1 MSRAVI
7 DQSGF
12 RVVIIGL
19 ALSLFLG
26 LALRSQ
32 ISETRIQTYLNK
44 SVDRL
49 QADFFVDYESAKV
62 NLSSWGMPLPALVVK
77 NIRLSPKA
85 TLCQSSQIFIDEL
98 EIPISISMILG
109 ISRTVPK
116 IRARE
121 IELRLADLDR
131 CLGAQ
136 SEAASRKKP
145 ALQEIAVSSVNNS
158 TNTSQDVSMA
168 PSTPSDPGVKKIFS
182 NKTRAELKEVY
193 VEKLKII
200 LSQKPEQPI
209 LFKQMNIE
217 LFYSENR
224 LSEVH
229 LKSKLNAL
237 KDGRSEV
244 YFLNADL
251 NSIFKAKANN
261 EIETIASFDGK
272 LLDGD
277 VQLFMHSFTGSRKIS
292 YELGVEHV
300 SVKALY
306 PFFEGTEAGK
316 NINFEKT
323 PISVSFANH
332 GEIYLTGTTS
342 VDSKFKKVQVNVEN
356 GLLKVSEIEVN
367 YDGAR
372 FNLKPFELS
381 IESLSL
387 LKLKNVEGLRKEL
400 DSFDSLGDLSGN
412 LSFKNENSY
421 EIKGNIKNIQAV
433 FSNRGRRDL
442 QSIDYVDVGLL
453 RSGSNLTIEA
463 KNFIIG
469 GEKLN
474 GGFEAF
480 HDLSKLSTTAQLK
493 LDGSNMNAKVWEQFT
508 FVEQS
513 PKFSVLWNYKK
524 VGKESHNIK
533 INVDKIGLP
542 GVRLDN
548 LNIDIN
554 QVLGAGINDNSL
566 NVVIKPSRLIANQ
579 VFLENKAVQQ
589 VLNASNGFKLP
600 NLNSTKSTLQITGQD
615 WKNVNFNLDSL
626 FFSEANSK
634 SETFLNLKGSVKY
647 EVGLDARLVLQNR
660 NRSIKFDLT
669 SKPEEEIVVKSL
681 Q

>member
-19 ALSLFLG
+19 ALSVFLG

-85 TLCQSSQIFIDEL
+85 TLCQSSQIFINEL
-98 EIPISISMILG
+98 EVPISLSMIIG
-109 ISRTVPK
+109 INRVVPK
-116 IRARE
+116 IRAKE
-121 IELRLADLDR
+121 IELRLSDIDR
-131 CLGAQ
+131 CMGAQ
-136 SEAASRKKP
+136 NEAVVRRNNI
-145 ALQEIAVSSVNNS
+145 QEIAVSGSGTQSEPAKDVNAV
-158 TNTSQDVSMA
+158 QLPKA
-168 PSTPSDPGVKKIFS
+168 DPGVKNIFS

-193 VEKLKII
+193 IEKLKII
-200 LSQKPEQPI
+200 LSKKPDQPV

-217 LFYSENR
+217 LFYAENR

-237 KDGRSEV
+237 KDARSDV
-244 YFLNADL
+244 YFLNANL
-251 NSIFKAKANN
+251 TSIFKAKENN
-261 EIETIASFDGK
+261 EIETIANFDGK

-277 VQLFMHSFTGSRKIS
+277 VQLFMHNFTGSKKIS

-306 PFFEGTEAGK
+306 PFFEGSESDK

-332 GEIYLTGTTS
+332 GEVYLAEKTS

-356 GLLKVSEIEVN
+356 GSLKVSEIEVN
-367 YDGAR
+367 YDGSQLS
-372 FNLKPFELS
+372 FQPFELD
-381 IESLSL
+381 IDSLSL
-387 LKLKNVEGLRKEL
+387 SKIKNIEGLRKKL
-400 DSFDSLGDLSGN
+400 DSFDSLGELTGK
-412 LSFKNENSY
+412 LEFKNENSY
-421 EIKGNIKNIQAV
+421 EIKGSVKNIQAV

-442 QSIDYVDVGLL
+442 QGIDHVDVEVTRNGA
-453 RSGSNLTIEA
+453 NLKIGA
-463 KNFIIG
+463 KNFIVNG
-469 GEKLN
+469 QKLN
-474 GGFEAF
+474 GGFEAG
-480 HDLSKLSTTAQLK
+480 HDLNKLSTVAQLK
-493 LDGSNMNAKVWEQFT
+493 LDGSNMNSKVWEQFT

-513 PKFSVLWNYKK
+513 PKFSILWNYKK
-524 VGKESHNIK
+524 SGNESHNIK

-554 QVLGAGINDNSL
+554 QVLSNNTNDNSL
-566 NVVIKPSRLIANQ
+566 NVLIKPARLMANS
-579 VFLENKAVQQ
+579 VFLENKIVQQ
-589 VLNASNGFKLP
+589 VLNAQNGYKLAI
-600 NLNSTKSTLQITGQD
+600 LNSNKSHLSITGKD
-615 WKNVNFNLDSL
+615 WKNVNFNLDSSFL
-626 FFSEANSK
+626 SDVNNKF
-634 SETFLNLKGSVKY
+634 ETYLNLKGSVKY
-647 EVGLDARLVLQNR
+647 EVGLDAHLALQNR
-660 NRSIKFDLT
+660 GNIMKFDLS